1 MRLLSY
7 NVKSLQI
14 DADAVRRVIV
24 ETSPD
29 VVAVQ
34 EATRYLTGGRRR
46 MRRLAA
52 ETGMVCVIP
61 GGSPFGAYTTAL
73 LVSAELAPTVV
84 GTRGRPL
91 SWRWW
96 RRRDL
101 VAWPTRRGCAVVD
114 LGDVVVISVH
124 LGLDARERA
133 DHCDE
138 INALLE
144 RYGPHRCIVAGD
156 LNETPDGPSWA
167 ALGRHLRDMAAGSTE
182 GTFPVPTARR
192 RIDGVLVG
200 SAIAG
205 GEVRVVRSDA
215 ALRGSDH
222 FPLLCAD
229 LQVGPV
235 PRG

>member
-7 NVKSLQI
+7 NIKSLQI
-14 DADAVRRVIV
+14 DAAAVARVIV
-24 ETSPD
+24 ETAPD
-29 VVAVQ
+29 VVAIQ
-34 EATRYLTGGRRR
+34 ETTRYLTGGRRR

-52 ETGMVCVIP
+52 ETGMVCVVP

-114 LGDVVVISVH
+114 LGDAVVISVH
-124 LGLDARERA
+124 LGLDERERG
-133 DHCDE
+133 DHCAE
-138 INALLE
+138 INALVE

-156 LNETPDGPSWA
+156 LNEPPDGPSWA
-167 ALGRHLRDMAAGSTE
+167 ALGRHLRDVGAGSGA
-182 GTFPVPTARR
+182 GTFAVPTGRR

-200 SAIAG
+200 AG
-205 GEVRVVRSDA
+205 IEGGQVSVVRSEA
-215 ALRGSDH
+215 ALAGSDH
-222 FPLLCAD
+222 FPVLCEN
-229 LQVGPV
+229 LQVAAA